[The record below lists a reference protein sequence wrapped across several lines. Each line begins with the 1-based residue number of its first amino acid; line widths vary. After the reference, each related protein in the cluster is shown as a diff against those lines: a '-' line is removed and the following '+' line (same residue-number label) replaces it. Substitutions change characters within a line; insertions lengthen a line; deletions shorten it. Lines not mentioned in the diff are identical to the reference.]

1 MPFGLLEF
9 PGIDS
14 NDKYIADCS
23 AEGCTK
29 KHNILKND
37 MLLSGDQV
45 MNWLDFLDVL
55 ECYENA
61 AECGVCTKCSWCK
74 YYFKTLLAEAWG
86 LTWNSWRTM
95 YGQIFTA
102 VVFNP
107 HDEAYRRRPMT
118 VTPRSRQRVSEAER
132 QKIEG
137 KEQKTLFRL
146 KKKSGKNC

>member
-86 LTWNSWRTM
+86 LREPCMVKFLQQWFSTPTM
-95 YGQIFTA
+95 KLTDVA
-102 VVFNP
+102 P
-107 HDEAYRRRPMT
+107 
-118 VTPRSRQRVSEAER
+118 
-132 QKIEG
+132 
-137 KEQKTLFRL
+137 
-146 KKKSGKNC
+146 